1 MEYAMEG
8 RLLQCL
14 LQFISHITLYSLLF
28 TLRRNRNILSGRIR
42 GERYNLVKDI
52 KKG

>member
-1 MEYAMEG
+1 MEYAIEG
-8 RLLQCL
+8 RLLQYL
-14 LQFISHITLYSLLF
+14 LQFISYITLYSLLF